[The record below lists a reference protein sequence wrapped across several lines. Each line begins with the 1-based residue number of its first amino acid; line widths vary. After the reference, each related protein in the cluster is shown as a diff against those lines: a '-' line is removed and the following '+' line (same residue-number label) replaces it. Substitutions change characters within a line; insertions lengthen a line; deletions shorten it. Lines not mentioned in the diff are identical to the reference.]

1 MLSTLTRPRLSLDPF
16 RRRRASYL
24 ARRSVS
30 LARRY
35 GLRDGKAKGR
45 ILRCVHAL
53 APYGLAPTFAT
64 PGSVIERAPEFFRE
78 LQAMGVEFAVHGYDH
93 VDFRSLDDSATRA
106 QFERAIDSF
115 RRHGI
120 AFEGFRCPYLSY
132 SDRVA
137 GVVPEGTF
145 AYSSNDAVSW
155 DVLDGGQGGSTSA
168 QLEEF
173 YAAAPATEAISAPYV
188 RGRLVEIPVSL
199 PDDLQLLDGFG
210 LKAAAI
216 SEIWRAILDET
227 YQRGELFGPLFH
239 PESFDSLQPAV
250 GDTLD
255 EVRARQPKVWMTQLR
270 EIARWWRE
278 RESFE
283 ARVSAEG
290 ALLRIDFHTSERA
303 TILARDWP
311 EESNSGSW
319 DGRYS
324 VVSDRTVRIDART
337 RPFVGLRST
346 SEHTATILRE
356 QGYILELGEEA
367 SSCTVRIDRELDS
380 TFKTDADILAHV
392 ESTAGPLLKFSRW
405 PDSTRSAFYFAGD
418 LDALS
423 LREYG
428 TRLLQ

>member
-1 MLSTLTRPRLSLDPF
+1 
-16 RRRRASYL
+16 
-24 ARRSVS
+24 
-30 LARRY
+30 
-35 GLRDGKAKGR
+35 
-45 ILRCVHAL
+45 
-53 APYGLAPTFAT
+53 
-64 PGSVIERAPEFFRE
+64 
-78 LQAMGVEFAVHGYDH
+78 
-93 VDFRSLDDSATRA
+93 
-106 QFERAIDSF
+106 
-115 RRHGI
+115 
-120 AFEGFRCPYLSY
+120 LSY
-132 SDRVA
+132 SDHVA
-137 GVVPEGTF
+137 EIVPQGTF
-145 AYSSNDAVSW
+145 AYSSNNAITW
-155 DVLDGGQGGSTSA
+155 DVLDRGEGGSTSA

-173 YAAAPATEAISAPYV
+173 YAPTPATETISTPYV
-188 RGRLVEIPVSL
+188 RGGLVEIPVSL
-199 PDDLQLLDGFG
+199 PDDLQLLDGVG

-216 SEIWRAILDET
+216 GKIWRAILDET
-227 YQRGELFGPLFH
+227 YRRGELFGPLFH

-283 ARVSAEG
+283 ARISAEG
-290 ALLRIDFHTSERA
+290 ALLRIDLHASERA

-311 EESNSGSW
+311 EESSSGSW

-337 RPFVGLRST
+337 RPFVGLRCT

-405 PDSTRSAFYFAGD
+405 PDDTRSAFYFAGD